1 MILGGKF
8 LKTGGLHIVFI
19 LCETICNKK
28 KIILA
33 AAFPGVF
40 FNGQKDTDFSPIF

>member
-1 MILGGKF
+1 MVLGGKF

-19 LCETICNKK
+19 LCGTICDEK

-40 FNGQKDTDFSPIF
+40 FNGQNNKDFSPIF